1 MYFIYFQKFL
11 FACFFLLITFSRVFS
26 HNVQL
31 IHCLL
36 LKAWGGCILTPFFS
50 PCELVMGSSSS
61 PIDSPLVTPWR
72 KHRCAYSIIGKYYL
86 LLDPP
91 SCSDKTW
98 VIWLVASND
107 SIDGFFSNQLGVP
120 LVTNHL
126 LQATCSIPDT
136 GAIGAVQCLVLVA
149 IEPCHLCRNN
159 LVLVNYFRSESS
171 NNGLSRCFRLT
182 RY

>member
-11 FACFFLLITFSRVFS
+11 FACFFLSITFSRVFS

-36 LKAWGGCILTPFFS
+36 LKAWRGCILTPFFS

-72 KHRCAYSIIGKYYL
+72 KHCCAYGIIGKYYL

-126 LQATCSIPDT
+126 LEAICSIQFNWT
-136 GAIGAVQCLVLVA
+136 Y
-149 IEPCHLCRNN
+149 LCRNN

-171 NNGLSRCFRLT
+171 NNGLSRCFRST